1 MGRDR
6 TSPRAH
12 ALGVGVLSPTGADL
26 TVFRLRTR
34 SLSSSSTTRPSKRL
48 TSALALLILIL
59 VGGGIAFLAT
69 TDLSPPLK
77 TLEKVIPD
85 ERFQH

>member
-1 MGRDR
+1 
-6 TSPRAH
+6 
-12 ALGVGVLSPTGADL
+12 
-26 TVFRLRTR
+26 VFRLRTH
-34 SLSSSSTTRPSKRL
+34 SLSSAPSIRPSRRL
-48 TSALALLILIL
+48 TSALALLILVL

-85 ERFQH
+85 ERFLH

>member
-1 MGRDR
+1 M
-6 TSPRAH
+6 
-12 ALGVGVLSPTGADL
+12 
-26 TVFRLRTR
+26 FRLRTR
-34 SLSSSSTTRPSKRL
+34 SLSSPSAIRPSKRL
-48 TSALALLILIL
+48 TSALALLILLL

-85 ERFQH
+85 ERFPH

>member
-1 MGRDR
+1 
-6 TSPRAH
+6 
-12 ALGVGVLSPTGADL
+12 
-26 TVFRLRTR
+26 
-34 SLSSSSTTRPSKRL
+34 
-48 TSALALLILIL
+48 LALLILIL